1 MKAELR
7 LGVTCIALV
16 LLAACST
23 VRFAYDNADAFVRW
37 RVGQF
42 LDLQGEAADE
52 LDERIDAFLRW
63 HRVQA
68 LPKYAREADEA
79 ARRLARGL
87 SREDPLWGYDSLLA
101 RAREGL
107 RAAAERIAPMLDR
120 LTPEQVQHIEQRIA
134 EENRTFARENLRGS
148 ERERRERRAQRI
160 IDRLE
165 DWLGN
170 LSKAQVERVRRYSER
185 ARLLEELR
193 DRDNKRL
200 QADVLAIIRA
210 REAQERLAERVVNW
224 EKGRD
229 PAYAAARA
237 ASWQE
242 FNTLLLDIDRTLSR
256 EQRARAVAQLRRY
269 AEDFRVL
276 AARAPVGGR

>member
-1 MKAELR
+1 M
-7 LGVTCIALV
+7 ALA
-16 LLAACST
+16 LLAGCST
-23 VRFAYDNADAFVRW
+23 VRFTYDNADAFIRW

-42 LDLQGEAADE
+42 LDLHDEAADE
-52 LDERIDAFLRW
+52 LDERIDGFLRW
-63 HRVQA
+63 HRAQA
-68 LPKYAREADEA
+68 LPRYARDVDEA

-87 SREDPLWGYDSLLA
+87 SREDLLWGYDSFLA
-101 RAREGL
+101 RSRESL
-107 RAAAERIAPMLDR
+107 RVAAEQIAPLLDR
-120 LTPEQVQHIEQRIA
+120 LTPEQVRHIEQGIA
-134 EENRTFARENLRGS
+134 EENRKFARENLRGG

-170 LSKAQVERVRRYSER
+170 LSKAQVERIRQYSAR
-185 ARLLEELR
+185 APLIGELR
-193 DRDNKRL
+193 DRDNRRL

-229 PAYAAARA
+229 PAYAGARQ
-237 ASWQE
+237 ASWDE
-242 FNTLLLDIDRTLSR
+242 FYTLLLDIDRMETR

-276 AARAPVGGR
+276 AARAPGGGP